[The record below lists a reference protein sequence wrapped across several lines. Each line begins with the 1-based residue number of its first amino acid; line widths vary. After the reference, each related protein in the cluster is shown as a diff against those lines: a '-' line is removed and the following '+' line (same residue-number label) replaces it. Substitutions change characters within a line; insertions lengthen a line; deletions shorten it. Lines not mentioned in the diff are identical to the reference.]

1 MDEHTEQVLRELREL
16 LLAMKATAE
25 RSLEKL
31 ATLGAGFGPA
41 PSTPSTPQGPR
52 SARYW
57 SVMNLLPADLLPKL
71 TVVDQGDGVYTVTAE
86 WLGKEDWRRVDGAV
100 KSIGGTWIRDGKA
113 SRWEIPTP

>member
-1 MDEHTEQVLRELREL
+1 MDEYTRQVLAELREL

-31 ATLGAGFGPA
+31 AKLGVGYGPA
-41 PSTPSTPQGPR
+41 SSTPSTSRTPQA
-52 SARYW
+52 ARYW
-57 SVMNLLPADLLPKL
+57 AIRDLLPEDLLSKL

-86 WLGKEDWRRVDGAV
+86 WLGKADWARVDGKV
-100 KSIGGTWIRDGKA
+100 KSVGGTWIRDGKA